1 MSAAAVEGAS
11 GLFRPQ
17 ALEAQRSSALGRIQ
31 VNTPLAHWTISGLVV
46 TFVGALI
53 LYLCLGHYTRRAT
66 VNGTLVPSAGLIT
79 LSATG
84 TGEVLHVDVH
94 QGQRVAR
101 GQVLVEFD
109 NPLDSAALGN
119 TQSFITTQLQ
129 AERAGLQQNLVTQQV
144 LAASQATTQRATI
157 ASLRAQLTQIHGQL
171 ILQRMEATS
180 MKALLDRIAPLASKG
195 YVSTFELQQQQANA
209 LNAALQVRA
218 LARQRLS
225 TQQQLAQTEQQLAQI
240 PLNLAAQQTTTR
252 NKLADVEQALAQN
265 EASRAWVLRAP
276 RAGTVSTLLIQ
287 PGQAVA
293 PERPLLALLPTGS
306 NLEAQ
311 LLVPSSAIGF
321 VRAGQAVVLRYQ
333 AFPYQTFGLHRGV
346 VTQVSR
352 SALSPEEA
360 TVLIGQ
366 QVNAPLYR
374 VVVRPD
380 RQAINAYG
388 QAIALRPGMAL
399 RADILLDRRRLIEWV
414 LEPIYG
420 FGRRL
425 MSSPMPTRRTM
436 HT

>member
-66 VNGTLVPSAGLIT
+66 VNGTLVPSTGLIT

-84 TGEVLHVDVH
+84 TGEVLRVDVH

-240 PLNLAAQQTTTR
+240 LN
-252 NKLADVEQALAQN
+252 
-265 EASRAWVLRAP
+265 
-276 RAGTVSTLLIQ
+276 
-287 PGQAVA
+287 
-293 PERPLLALLPTGS
+293 RPDFSGGS
-306 NLEAQ
+306 N
-311 LLVPSSAIGF
+311 S
-321 VRAGQAVVLRYQ
+321 
-333 AFPYQTFGLHRGV
+333 
-346 VTQVSR
+346 
-352 SALSPEEA
+352 
-360 TVLIGQ
+360 
-366 QVNAPLYR
+366 
-374 VVVRPD
+374 
-380 RQAINAYG
+380 
-388 QAIALRPGMAL
+388 
-399 RADILLDRRRLIEWV
+399 
-414 LEPIYG
+414 
-420 FGRRL
+420 
-425 MSSPMPTRRTM
+425 
-436 HT
+436 